1 MQIDLGGRVAIV
13 TGAAHGIGRAICR
26 LLGQAGATVWAV
38 DILREELDA
47 TVAHVSEAGG
57 DCRPAVVDVTDGAAV
72 QAYTGFVYEGPGMAG
87 RAARQMAALLERRGV
102 GGLDELR
109 GQEAPR

>member
-1 MQIDLGGRVAIV
+1 MVRRIYRQTAGRLPVVAAGGIATGADALVAI
-13 TGAAHGIGRAICR
+13 A
-26 LLGQAGATVWAV
+26 AGAT
-38 DILREELDA
+38 L
-47 TVAHVSEAGG
+47 
-57 DCRPAVVDVTDGAAV
+57 V